1 MEMEAMALKL
11 ETAAIRL
18 EVQASHI
25 KEEAVMV
32 AHQAD
37 RRVDHQVDR
46 WEAVAECWDGA
57 QGRTNPWCHRG
68 DNNNRRQ

>member
-1 MEMEAMALKL
+1 MEMEATALKL
-11 ETAAIRL
+11 ETAAICL
-18 EVQASHI
+18 EVQASHV

-37 RRVDHQVDR
+37 CR
-46 WEAVAECWDGA
+46 EAVAECWDGA
-57 QGRTNPWCHRG
+57 QGRTNPWCRRG